1 MRKTKKIALSV
12 STVVMS
18 CIVLNGSLFLAS
30 AWTSFN
36 GSNNGTVMAA
46 ASVSSVNDDN
56 GNVIQTSVKNEE
68 SAMITINFVR
78 LDKTTDT
85 EVSLGTAVLKDG
97 VLDVS
102 GVTDQVLLEVLNKP
116 FNTSKPRMA
125 DGKILEE
132 VVTYQPGTV
141 EHLQGI
147 AYDLTLERKLNFIPK
162 ITRSKE

>member
-1 MRKTKKIALSV
+1 MSKTKKIALSV

-18 CIVLNGSLFLAS
+18 CIVMNGSLFLAS

-36 GSNNGTVMAA
+36 DSNSIVMAA
-46 ASVSSVNDDN
+46 ASVSSVNDDK
-56 GNVIQTSVKNEE
+56 GNVTQTSVKNEE
-68 SAMITINFVR
+68 KTMTTINFVR
-78 LDKTTDT
+78 LDKTTGS
-85 EVSLGTAVLKDG
+85 EVSLGTAILKDG

-102 GVTDQVLLEVLNKP
+102 GVTDQALLDVLNKP

>member
-1 MRKTKKIALSV
+1 MSKTKKIALSV
-12 STVVMS
+12 SIVVMN
-18 CIVLNGSLFLAS
+18 CVALNLSPFLAS
-30 AWTSFN
+30 AWTPLN

-46 ASVSSVNDDN
+46 AAAVNDDTN
-56 GNVIQTSVKNEE
+56 DISQSAVKNEE

-78 LDKTTDT
+78 LNKTDGT
-85 EVSLGTAVLKDG
+85 EVSLGAAVLKDG

-102 GVTDQVLLEVLNKP
+102 GVSDPALVEVLNKP
-116 FNTSKPRMA
+116 FTTSSPRMA

-141 EHLQGI
+141 EHLQSI